1 MSDWY
6 RRSYRRNLVDMHV
19 DDWDASFL
27 SRLDPV
33 EYVRLLQRANV
44 RSAMVYANSHVGLCY
59 WPTASGHMHA
69 GIRGRDVF
77 GEIVTRAKRAGLDVV
92 AYYSLIFNNRACEN
106 HPDWQIRDVDGRP
119 SRDYPGRLGRYGTVC
134 PNNAG
139 YRAFVEAQVAELLPR
154 YEVDGIFFDMCFWPA
169 CCYCDACKERYARE
183 AGADIPTV
191 IDWSDSTW
199 IAFQRAREA
208 WTGEF
213 GLFVRRLAER
223 LRPGIS
229 VEHNSSPYT
238 GGWRL
243 ATNLELVAA
252 NSYIGGD
259 LYGGADEQSFVCK
272 LYETLTPGRPF
283 EFMTSRCYPNLAE
296 HTSSK
301 PQELLEQQVYLAL
314 AHQGAFLFIDAI
326 DPDGRLHAPIYET
339 MGQIF
344 RESQRYEEYLGG
356 ERVQDVGIYFS
367 FDSKFDPAENR
378 QVAQVNTYGGHPVA
392 AAVALRNI
400 EILEAEHLADR
411 AAETGAYLIDGLR
424 GLMNHQVVGD
434 VRGKGLLIGMEL
446 VKDRT
451 TKEPADASQITAVV
465 DFCRERGLI
474 VGRSGGGRRF
484 GNTITLCPPLVIT
497 RAECDRIV
505 DTLDQALATL

>member
-191 IDWSDSTW
+191 IDWTDSTW

-208 WTGEF
+208 WIGEF
-213 GLFVRRLAER
+213 GLFARRLADR
-223 LRPGIS
+223 LLPGIS

-238 GGWRL
+238 GGW
-243 ATNLELVAA
+243 
-252 NSYIGGD
+252 
-259 LYGGADEQSFVCK
+259 
-272 LYETLTPGRPF
+272 
-283 EFMTSRCYPNLAE
+283 
-296 HTSSK
+296 
-301 PQELLEQQVYLAL
+301 
-314 AHQGAFLFIDAI
+314 
-326 DPDGRLHAPIYET
+326 
-339 MGQIF
+339 
-344 RESQRYEEYLGG
+344 
-356 ERVQDVGIYFS
+356 
-367 FDSKFDPAENR
+367 PA
-378 QVAQVNTYGGHPVA
+378 
-392 AAVALRNI
+392 
-400 EILEAEHLADR
+400 
-411 AAETGAYLIDGLR
+411 
-424 GLMNHQVVGD
+424 
-434 VRGKGLLIGMEL
+434 
-446 VKDRT
+446 
-451 TKEPADASQITAVV
+451 
-465 DFCRERGLI
+465 
-474 VGRSGGGRRF
+474 
-484 GNTITLCPPLVIT
+484 
-497 RAECDRIV
+497 
-505 DTLDQALATL
+505 